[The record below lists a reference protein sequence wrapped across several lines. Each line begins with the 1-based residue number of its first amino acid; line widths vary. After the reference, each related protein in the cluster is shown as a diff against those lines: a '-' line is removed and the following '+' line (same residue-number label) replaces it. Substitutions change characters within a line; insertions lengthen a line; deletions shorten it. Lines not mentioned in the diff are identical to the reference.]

1 MNATWSEV
9 LKYVVFGIIAILG
22 SPFTQWLKNQ
32 FKLVD
37 RWALLL
43 TGVVSAAFA
52 VLELTLANLINW
64 QTVTLATFPN
74 IFFMVFG
81 VSTIYFA
88 WFKGTESVLGKN
100 GLLKGS

>member
-22 SPFTQWLKNQ
+22 SPLTQWLKIQ

-37 RWALLL
+37 RWALVL
-43 TGVVSAAFA
+43 TGAVSAVFA
-52 VLELTLANLINW
+52 LIEVTVAQLVNW
-64 QTVTLATFPN
+64 HTVTLQTFPTV
-74 IFFMVFG
+74 FFLLFG
-81 VSTIYFA
+81 LSTIYFA
-88 WFKGTESVLGKN
+88 WFKGTSSFLGSG